1 MKVIIFEED
10 KVVSV
15 ADGYARN
22 YLLPRKLAA
31 LVTPSALKQLEKR
44 KKKREEEAAQKK
56 SAAEELRKKMRE
68 LTVTITREVGEEGRL
83 FGSVTSQDIAQ
94 AILEQSG
101 IDIDRKKIE
110 LEDPLKVV
118 GVYQVPV
125 KLFPE
130 VEALL
135 KVDVISQR

>member
-68 LTVTITREVGEEGRL
+68 LTVTITREAG
-83 FGSVTSQDIAQ
+83 
-94 AILEQSG
+94 
-101 IDIDRKKIE
+101 
-110 LEDPLKVV
+110 
-118 GVYQVPV
+118 
-125 KLFPE
+125 
-130 VEALL
+130 
-135 KVDVISQR
+135 